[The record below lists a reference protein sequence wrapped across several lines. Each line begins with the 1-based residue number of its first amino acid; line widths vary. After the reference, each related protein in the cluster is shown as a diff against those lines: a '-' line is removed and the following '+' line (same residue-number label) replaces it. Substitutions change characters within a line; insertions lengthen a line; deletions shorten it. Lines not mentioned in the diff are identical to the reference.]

1 LADKTELIKRYKQ
14 TGSKQHRNEAVMEYM
29 NVVRFHVYSLRNMY
43 EGFIDAEDVTNEA
56 VLGLMNA
63 IENFDTEKG
72 VKFETYASIV
82 VRGAIVDFIRKS
94 DPMPHRL
101 NKFGK
106 DAGAV
111 FSKLY
116 SDLGREPTEEELAKA
131 LGISPKNL
139 NKYLARIASYQAI
152 SLDELLGENFDVKEE
167 NNDDGVW
174 QAEEELF
181 KKEKISMLAKAIE
194 SLKEKERLC
203 VTLYYYEK
211 MTLSAIGKTLG
222 LTEARACQLH
232 SSAIVKLKD
241 YMQSYNRGE

>member
-1 LADKTELIKRYKQ
+1 LADKAELIKRYKQ

-106 DAGAV
+106 DAGAI

-116 SDLGREPTEEELAKA
+116 ADLGREPTEPELAKA

-152 SLDELLGENFDVKEE
+152 SLDELLGENFDVREE

-203 VTLYYYEK
+203 ITLYYYEK

>member
-1 LADKTELIKRYKQ
+1 LADKSDLIKRYKQ

-29 NVVRFHVYSLRNMY
+29 NVVRFQVYSLRNMY
-43 EGFIDAEDVTNEA
+43 DGFIDADDVTNEA
-56 VLGLMNA
+56 VLGLMTA
-63 IENFDTEKG
+63 IENFDPEKG

-106 DAGAV
+106 DAGAI

-116 SDLGREPTEEELAKA
+116 SDLGREPTEDELAKA
-131 LGISPKNL
+131 LSISPKNL

-152 SLDELLGENFDVKEE
+152 SLDELLGENFDVREE

-174 QAEEELF
+174 QAEADLF
-181 KKEKISMLAKAIE
+181 KKEKIHMLAKAIE
-194 SLKEKERLC
+194 GLKEKERLC

-211 MTLSAIGKTLG
+211 MTLAAIGKTLG

-232 SSAIVKLKD
+232 SNAIVKLKD
-241 YMQSYNRGE
+241 YMQNYNKG